1 MGQPTWL
8 LNSCLLIATNSVVY
22 DTLRLKHRG
31 GVDERKLDYLASTLQ
46 TPNYTLRRGITT
58 IKGTLRN
65 LNVTANPAGV
75 TLQGSAATFLQGSNV
90 KTFPWE
96 DTPMF
101 LDAVSDAL
109 QIDFWEADIYRADIA
124 ATFEV
129 EAPVQAYLHQLG
141 DLPGLTRTHH
151 RNTLYYGSKNN
162 ALSLAI
168 YDKAKEAKL
177 YTQGNL
183 LRPEVRIH
191 RKHALER
198 LGIFT
203 GEDLTNE
210 ATQRALLELYTSK
223 LDAIKRKPPI
233 MIDARKILTPTD
245 AVNAFIAQYREPF
258 HCFVEQ
264 VQASGGLQQRHN
276 YRRAKEK
283 AYEAGQLFTA
293 QGEGLIEELERK
305 YHALAA

>member
-1 MGQPTWL
+1 M
-8 LNSCLLIATNSVVY
+8 Y
-22 DTLRLKHRG
+22 DTLRLKYRG
-31 GVDERKLDYLASTLQ
+31 GVDERKLAYLASTLQ
-46 TPNYTLRRGITT
+46 TPNYNLRKGITT
-58 IKGTLRN
+58 LKGTLRN

-75 TLQGSAATFLQGSNV
+75 TIQGSAATFLQGSNV
-90 KTFPWE
+90 QTFPWE
-96 DTPMF
+96 DTPLF

-109 QIDFWEADIYRADIA
+109 QIDFWDADIYRADIA
-124 ATFEV
+124 ATFGV

-151 RNTLYYGSKNN
+151 LNTLYYGSKNN

-177 YTQGNL
+177 YTQGHL
-183 LRPEVRIH
+183 LRPEMRI
-191 RKHALER
+191 RGKHALAK

-203 GEDLTNE
+203 GTDLTYE

-223 LDAIKRKPPI
+223 LDAIKRKPEI
-233 MIDARKILTPTD
+233 MIDKRKIQTPTD
-245 AVNAFIAQYREPF
+245 AVNAYLAGRYED
-258 HCFVEQ
+258 FVEYLDA
-264 VQASGGLQQRHN
+264 VHSSGGLHQRHN

-283 AYEAGQLFTA
+283 AYEARQLFAT
-293 QGEGLIEELERK
+293 QGEGLIAELERK